1 MDYVV
6 KVLFFIPFM
15 GLVYVVIDY
24 FKSLLL
30 SAMTTVP
37 FSSVLC
43 QFGVYD
49 GLSVFFTILIS
60 AFAVKQAVS
69 FMK

>member
-15 GLVYVVIDY
+15 GLVYLVIDY
-24 FKSLLL
+24 FKGLLTFTL
-30 SAMTTVP
+30 MNVP